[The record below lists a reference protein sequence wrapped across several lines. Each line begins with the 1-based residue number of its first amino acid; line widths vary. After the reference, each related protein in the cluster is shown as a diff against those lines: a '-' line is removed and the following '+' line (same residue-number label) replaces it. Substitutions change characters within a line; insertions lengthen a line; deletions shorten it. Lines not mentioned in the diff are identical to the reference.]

1 MSSRAFSKPSRGSS
15 PEPSTVKKPAGSVKE
30 VPCGD
35 FVSIHSRAVLNDKL
49 EEIANLASE
58 ATSADGVAI
67 ALRDGENFVCRA
79 SLGFAPELGVSVEPG
94 QGICGQCLSESRL
107 ILAQD
112 LTGEVKSALAAPV
125 VLKGKVEGL
134 IAAFSFRPGAFA
146 ASHSELLCCLS
157 SDIAQGLEFPEN
169 IHLVRRDENAGIAAD
184 PDDTFEPSSRDKRLA
199 ILDAVTSPV
208 SSTGAASLSEEEV
221 APPPS
226 EFPRFRFL
234 GYGDASSSFG
244 FETPELKNSRRPFRN
259 HWDIVM
265 ILAAV
270 LIAALTFGIWLHYH
284 RSQPYTGKLVTDPG
298 ATLAECS
305 CTTHFEAPPH
315 SPGSFNFL

>member
-30 VPCGD
+30 VPRGD
-35 FVSIHSRAVLNDKL
+35 FVSIHSRAVLDDKL
-49 EEIANLASE
+49 EELANLASE

-79 SLGFAPELGVSVEPG
+79 SLGLAPELGVSVEPG
-94 QGICGQCLSESRL
+94 QGVCGQCLSESRL

-146 ASHSELLCCLS
+146 ASHSDLLCCLA
-157 SDIAQGLEFPEN
+157 SDIAQGLESPEN
-169 IHLVRRDENAGIAAD
+169 IHLVRRDGSSAPISD
-184 PDDTFEPSSRDKRLA
+184 PDETLEPSSRDKYLA

-208 SSTGAASLSEEEV
+208 PA
-221 APPPS
+221 
-226 EFPRFRFL
+226 
-234 GYGDASSSFG
+234 
-244 FETPELKNSRRPFRN
+244 
-259 HWDIVM
+259 
-265 ILAAV
+265 
-270 LIAALTFGIWLHYH
+270 
-284 RSQPYTGKLVTDPG
+284 
-298 ATLAECS
+298 
-305 CTTHFEAPPH
+305 
-315 SPGSFNFL
+315 